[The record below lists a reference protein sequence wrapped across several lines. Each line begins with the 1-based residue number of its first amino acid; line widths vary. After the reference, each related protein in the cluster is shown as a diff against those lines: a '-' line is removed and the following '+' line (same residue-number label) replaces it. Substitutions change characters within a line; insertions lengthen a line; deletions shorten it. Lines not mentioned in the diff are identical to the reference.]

1 VKDVFNNISLRFK
14 LMMILLLPLIGF
26 IWLAGSFVTDSYATL
41 KSMESTVEASAAAQK
56 VSRLITT
63 LQRER
68 GASGVFLNSQGK
80 AMQDRLPGM
89 RRSTDEAAEALR
101 SLAQGGNGQIDK
113 ALAALNALQGTRSQI
128 DALAINGRDSGARF
142 TEIIQSLIG
151 FTYQLELSVTEVEL
165 SRLLGSLN
173 QFIEMKERAGRERAM
188 LGVVFNQDR
197 FDATLLSNFARNLGE
212 FSAYLDSFKRSASE
226 QFVTQLDQKLQQP
239 SALEVAKLQ
248 RLAFDRPLGESLG
261 VKAEGW
267 FEVATQRIDMMGE
280 VEEALAQSVGSIAA
294 QARDE
299 ANAAL
304 WLSVLMVLAA
314 LVAVSVLSYLIIRNI
329 NFAVRDVNQALVALS
344 GRDLTARASYQG
356 TDEFGVIARSL
367 NAMADE
373 LAHVVQDIGNATGQL
388 ATAAE
393 ECSAVTV
400 QTSQSVERQRE
411 GTELVVTAINQMSA
425 TVREVA
431 LSTSD
436 AAELSQRVNQS
447 TAQGKTEIDSTVE
460 LIRQLS
466 RQADQTA
473 AIITDLKNESDS
485 ISSVLDVIRGIAE
498 QTNLL
503 ALNAAIEAARA
514 GDHGRGFA
522 VVATEVR
529 VLAQKTQESTGDIQQ
544 MITNLQA
551 GSDRAA
557 RSMQDTLVTVQAGA
571 ENIVRAGD
579 LLAEIAEGVAGISDR
594 NIQIASAAEEQ
605 SAVAEDINRNVTEI
619 NDVAIQVSAGAEQTA
634 ATSLELARLAEQQQ
648 QLVGRFKVA

>member
-1 VKDVFNNISLRFK
+1 MLNNISLRYK
-14 LMMILLLPLIGF
+14 LVMILLLPLIGF
-26 IWLAGSFVTDSYATL
+26 VWLAGLFVSDSYQTL
-41 KSMESTVEASAAAQK
+41 RSMEATAQASASAQK

-68 GASGVFLNSQGK
+68 GASGVFLGSQGT
-80 AMQDRLPGM
+80 AMKDRLPRM
-89 RRSTDEAAEALR
+89 RRDTDEAIEAVR
-101 SLAQGGNGQIDK
+101 SLDHGGNSQVEK
-113 ALAALNALQGTRSQI
+113 AVNALSALQGTRGQI
-128 DALAINGRDSGARF
+128 DALAINGRESGARF

-151 FTYQLELSVTEVEL
+151 FTYQLELSVNDIEL

-197 FDATLLSNFARNLGE
+197 FDATLLSSFSLNLGE
-212 FSAYLDSFKRSASE
+212 FSAYMDSFKRSALE
-226 QFVTQLDQKLQQP
+226 TFVRQLDEKLQQP
-239 SALEVAKLQ
+239 SSLEVARLQ
-248 RLAFDRPLGESLG
+248 RLAFDKPLGEALG
-261 VKAEGW
+261 IKPEAW
-267 FEVATQRIDMMGE
+267 FETSTSRIDMMGE
-280 VEEALAQSVGSIAA
+280 VEDALAQSVGSIAG
-294 QARDE
+294 QARDK
-299 ANAAL
+299 AKLAL
-304 WLSVLMVLAA
+304 WLAVSMVLLA
-314 LVAVSVLSYLIIRNI
+314 LAAVSVLSFLIIRNI
-329 NFAVRDVNQALVALS
+329 NFAVKDVNQALVALS

-356 TDEFGVIARSL
+356 SDEFGVISRSL

-436 AAELSQRVNQS
+436 AAELSQRVNHS
-447 TAQGKTEIDSTVE
+447 TAQGKSEIDSTIE
-460 LIRQLS
+460 LIRRLS
-466 RQADQTA
+466 READQTA

-522 VVATEVR
+522 VVASEVR

-557 RSMQDTLVTVQAGA
+557 RSMQDTLTTVQAGA
-571 ENIVRAGD
+571 DNIVRAGE